1 MNLAKFRPVDYP
13 ESDGCPIG
21 ETDDHRDAMF
31 RVIELLKN
39 HYHNQKVYVSGDLL
53 VYYEQ
58 GDPKKFVVPDAFVA
72 KGITQRRRRI
82 YRFWVEGVVPQV
94 VIETTSKSTRVKD
107 TEEKPWI
114 CSKLGIREYFMHDP
128 TSEYLEPPL
137 QGHRLHNGEYQAI
150 VADSTG
156 GLFSEELGLVLR
168 ISDGELNFFDPNSEM
183 AAAEAKARQI
193 EAEARQ
199 IEAEARQRAEA
210 EVERLKAELARLQRP
225 DRF

>member
-1 MNLAKFRPVDYP
+1 MNLAKFRTVDYP

-39 HYHNQKVYVSGDLL
+39 HYHNQKVYFSGDLL

-114 CSKLGIREYFMHDP
+114 YAKLGIREYFMHDP
-128 TSEYLEPPL
+128 TSEYLDPPL
-137 QGHRLHNGEYQAI
+137 QGHRLRNGEYQAI
-150 VADSTG
+150 AADSTG

-168 ISDGELNFFDPNSEM
+168 ISDGELNFFDPKSNQRVLTNSEM

-199 IEAEARQRAEA
+199 RAEA
-210 EVERLKAELARLQRP
+210 
-225 DRF
+225 